1 MELIESEYYITGSHP
16 MLREHYIS
24 FAALVTP
31 DALLLR
37 RLYPEWDQQTRI
49 PAIAHGKLLWY
60 CTAHGLFYQL
70 V

>member
-1 MELIESEYYITGSHP
+1 
-16 MLREHYIS
+16 MLREHYVP

-37 RLYPEWDQQTRI
+37 RLYPEWDLQTRI
-49 PAIAHGKLLWY
+49 PAVAHGKLLWY